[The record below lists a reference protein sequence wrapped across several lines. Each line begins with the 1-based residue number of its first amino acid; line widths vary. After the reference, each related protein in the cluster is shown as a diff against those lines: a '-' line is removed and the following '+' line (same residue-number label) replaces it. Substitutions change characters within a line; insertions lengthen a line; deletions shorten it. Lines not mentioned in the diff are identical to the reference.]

1 MTKYNNKKIVI
12 DGIKFDSKLE
22 ASFYVYLK
30 ALNLDLTLQPK
41 FNLQPSFKI
50 FKKTY
55 RAIDYLADF
64 SFSWKGQT
72 LVIDAKGM
80 ETEVFKIKR
89 KLLLFKYPGIHFYA
103 IKNLKDLKALLTANP
118 PV

>member
-22 ASFYVYLK
+22 SSFYIYLK
-30 ALNLDLTLQPK
+30 ALNLELTLQPK

-50 FKKTY
+50 GVKTY

-64 SFSWKGQT
+64 SFTWRGQI

-80 ETEVFKIKR
+80 ETEIFKIKR
-89 KLLLFKYPGIHFYA
+89 KLLLFRYPGINFYA
-103 IKNLKDLKALLTANP
+103 VKNLKAFKALLATTLP
-118 PV
+118 L